1 MPSVFPDQEVP
12 DAAVADR
19 VEMMRAMF
27 GAPRPSMAPN
37 TEGPD
42 CDTVICNPKIAII
55 DDQPINI
62 KVVQRYL
69 KLAGYQ
75 RFFTTVEAREAAGLI
90 RQAEPDVVLLDIM
103 MPHVSGLDILAD
115 LRRSE
120 RFVDL
125 PVIILTAASDKQT
138 KLDAL
143 RLGATD
149 FLQKPIDPVELETRL
164 RNVLTMKAHQDRI
177 KSHAW
182 ELERE
187 VAIRSAELAEA
198 YREVVQCLARVGE
211 FRDNETGKHTLRVG
225 RYAEIITI
233 HLGMGKEFAS
243 RIREAAPLHDIGKV
257 GIPDSILLKPGKLDE
272 AEFEQMRGHSRYGRD
287 MCAGPAP
294 DRGAAA
300 ASHTTAGQAITAETR
315 SPILRMAA
323 VIAHTHHER
332 WDGAG
337 YPRGLKGEEIPIEG
351 RITAVADVFDALTS
365 QRPYKPAFS
374 LEKSTGI
381 LRAQSGTQF
390 DPSVVDA
397 FFAGFEQIV
406 SVYNEYADPPQA
418 A

>member
-1 MPSVFPDQEVP
+1 MSAVFPDQELP
-12 DAAVADR
+12 NTAVADR
-19 VEMMRAMF
+19 VEAMRAMF
-27 GAPRPSMAPN
+27 GSPRLSMAPN

-42 CDTVICNPKIAII
+42 CDQVICNPKIAII

-90 RQAEPDVVLLDIM
+90 RQAEPDIVLLDIM

-125 PVIILTAASDKQT
+125 PVIILTAAGEKQM

-149 FLQKPIDPVELETRL
+149 FLQKPVDPVELETRL
-164 RNVLTMKAHQDRI
+164 RNVLVIKAHHDRV
-177 KSHAW
+177 KSHVW

-187 VAIRSAELAEA
+187 VAIRSAELADA
-198 YREVVQCLARVGE
+198 YHEVVQCLARVGE

-225 RYAEIITI
+225 RYAEIITV

-257 GIPDSILLKPGKLDE
+257 GIPDSILLKPGELDE
-272 AEFEQMRGHSRYGRD
+272 AEFEQMRGHSRYGND
-287 MCAGPAP
+287 MCAAP
-294 DRGAAA
+294 CR
-300 ASHTTAGQAITAETR
+300 TEVRPPCRTPR
-315 SPILRMAA
+315 SG
-323 VIAHTHHER
+323 
-332 WDGAG
+332 D
-337 YPRGLKGEEIPIEG
+337 
-351 RITAVADVFDALTS
+351 
-365 QRPYKPAFS
+365 
-374 LEKSTGI
+374 
-381 LRAQSGTQF
+381 
-390 DPSVVDA
+390 
-397 FFAGFEQIV
+397 
-406 SVYNEYADPPQA
+406 
-418 A
+418 